1 MEYFT
6 ISFLHYIL
14 INIIIYIIMY
24 LLVYLHTFGWQ
35 QPASF
40 HQNPNSY
47 QHHWSPANKWHETAF
62 ILSNVWFLFDNTE
75 YFVLRPD
82 LHKANTC
89 TVLYSHK
96 ILISLHLSKKDY
108 SLSLSRDSSAR
119 GPSRLDTTAKDIVDK
134 DSENT
139 QKSWQV

>member
-1 MEYFT
+1 ME
-6 ISFLHYIL
+6 
-14 INIIIYIIMY
+14 
-24 LLVYLHTFGWQ
+24 
-35 QPASF
+35 
-40 HQNPNSY
+40 
-47 QHHWSPANKWHETAF
+47 
-62 ILSNVWFLFDNTE
+62 FLFDNTE

-82 LHKANTC
+82 LHKASNTC

-134 DSENT
+134 DSEKHTKIMTGIIITLKKYKVMENGKSLLLNYASNT
-139 QKSWQV
+139 PSYIYFLLM